1 MELGKLKVV
10 PRCRGMCSVELGALE
25 LCSLADLWHQISP
38 LTVECCSLNF
48 LHWQSIVEMICMVS
62 TCKLHAGR

>member
-38 LTVECCSLNF
+38 LTVEWCSF
-48 LHWQSIVEMICMVS
+48 
-62 TCKLHAGR
+62 TGRAWWR